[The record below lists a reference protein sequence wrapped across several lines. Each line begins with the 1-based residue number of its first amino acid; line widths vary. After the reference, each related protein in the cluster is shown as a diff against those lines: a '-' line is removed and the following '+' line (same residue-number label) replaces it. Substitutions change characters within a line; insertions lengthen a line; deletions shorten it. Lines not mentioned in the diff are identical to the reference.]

1 MVRQSPNCPFN
12 QPPNRWLHVFPGV
25 VVDPE
30 ALFEELAPLPD
41 AGVDTT
47 GRLLISD
54 RAHLLLDYHKVQLH
68 RCSTTLPTLTHAL
81 LFHSQIV
88 DGLLEEQRGGAAVGT
103 TRKGIGPCYS
113 SKATRNGLRVG
124 HLKHF
129 ESFKKRLRDT
139 IEVCVGCSV
148 CRRPLLVFDTYLFPQ

>member
-1 MVRQSPNCPFN
+1 MC
-12 QPPNRWLHVFPGV
+12 
-25 VVDPE
+25 
-30 ALFEELAPLPD
+30 AL
-41 AGVDTT
+41 
-47 GRLLISD
+47 
-54 RAHLLLDYHKVQLH
+54 Y
-68 RCSTTLPTLTHAL
+68 C
-81 LFHSQIV
+81 QIV

-139 IEVCVGCSV
+139 IEVRACWLQSLQLALVGV
-148 CRRPLLVFDTYLFPQ
+148 